1 MELICAM
8 DLKGGE
14 VVHGR
19 AGRRSEYAP
28 LTWGVSPTAEPRG
41 YIEAVQPR
49 SVYIADLDRIGG
61 FGSHDETVL
70 GLSDLVSRCYID
82 RGCRGPT
89 DMLDAPFITN
99 VIGTETA
106 GSNLAGFSG
115 GYLSVDVKDGAVLP
129 GGEEPEE
136 ILSRAEE
143 WGFSG
148 CIFLHISAVG
158 GECGIDR
165 TGAERIRSWTDLPL
179 LYGGG
184 VRDPA
189 DLETLAAAGYD
200 GAIIATA
207 IHSGKVPLDLIRR
220 GSFC

>member
-8 DLKGGE
+8 DLKGGQ

-28 LTWGVSPTAEPRG
+28 LTWGISPTAEPRG
-41 YIEAVQPR
+41 YIEAVRPR
-49 SVYIADLDRIGG
+49 SVYIADLDRIAGI
-61 FGSHDETVL
+61 GSHDEMVL
-70 GLSDLVSRCYID
+70 GLSDLVSRCYLD
-82 RGCRGPT
+82 RGCRGPR
-89 DMLDAPFITN
+89 DMLDAPFIEN

-106 GSNLAGFSG
+106 GGDLSEFSG
-115 GYLSVDVKDGAVLP
+115 GYLSVDVKEGRVIP

-143 WGFSG
+143 CGFSG
-148 CIFLHISAVG
+148 CIFLHITAVG
-158 GECGIDR
+158 EECGIDR
-165 TGAERIRSWTDLPL
+165 TGAEQIRSWTDLPL

-184 VRDPA
+184 VRDCT
-189 DLETLAAAGYD
+189 DLDTLAAAGYD

-207 IHSGKVPLDLIRR
+207 IHTGKVPLDLIRG

>member
-1 MELICAM
+1 MELICAI
-8 DLKGGE
+8 DLKGGQ

-28 LTWGVSPTAEPRG
+28 LTWGISPTAEPRG
-41 YIEAVQPR
+41 YIEAVRPR
-49 SVYIADLDRIGG
+49 SVYIADLDRIAGV
-61 FGSHDETVL
+61 GSHDETVL
-70 GLSDLVSRCYID
+70 GLSDPVSRCYID
-82 RGCRGPT
+82 RGCRGPP
-89 DMLDAPFITN
+89 DMLDAPFIEN

-106 GSNLAGFSG
+106 GSDLTGYSG
-115 GYLSVDVKDGAVLP
+115 GYLSVDVKDGRVLP
-129 GGEEPEE
+129 GGEAPEM

-158 GECGIDR
+158 EECGIDR
-165 TGAERIRSWTDLPL
+165 AGVERIRKSTDLPL

-184 VRDPA
+184 VRDCT
-189 DLETLAAAGYD
+189 DLETLATAGYD

-207 IHSGKVPLDLIRR
+207 IHTKKVPLDLIRR